1 MINKV
6 YKALYLGALHRQR
19 GDGSNIHSWRSLW
32 WLSLSTAL
40 YITTLLHGIF
50 AEQYIAFDKM
60 EGEGLFSIKSFDG
73 SLLTIFIL
81 TVILIFVFIFGY
93 PGIIEEFKALSRKRK
108 GRLYSLFLLYFFGS
122 FIVAFWGYGYFL
134 K

>member
-1 MINKV
+1 MIHKV
-6 YKALYLGALHRQR
+6 YKTLYLGALHRQR
-19 GDGSNIHSWRSLW
+19 GDRSNIHSWRSLW

-60 EGEGLFSIKSFDG
+60 KGEGLFSIKSFDG

-81 TVILIFVFIFGY
+81 TVILIFVFIFSY
-93 PGIIEEFKALSRKRK
+93 PGIIEEFKALSGKRK
-108 GRLYSLFLLYFFGS
+108 GRLYRLFLLYFFGS